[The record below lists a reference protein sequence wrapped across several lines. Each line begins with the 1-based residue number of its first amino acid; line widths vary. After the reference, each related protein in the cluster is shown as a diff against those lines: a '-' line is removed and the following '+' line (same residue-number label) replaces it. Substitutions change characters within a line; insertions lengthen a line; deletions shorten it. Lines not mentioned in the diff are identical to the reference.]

1 VDSISKPGSTTERRT
16 SADDVVDRLH
26 VYRFKSNELV
36 AASTFEMTNVDDE
49 SQSVRLTNFL
59 YNLENLRKSNGAM
72 KELE

>member
-1 VDSISKPGSTTERRT
+1 MDSISKPGSTTERRT
-16 SADDVVDRLH
+16 SAVDVVDRLH
-26 VYRFKSNELV
+26 VYRFNSNELV

>member
-16 SADDVVDRLH
+16 NAEDVVDPLH
-26 VYRFKSNELV
+26 VYRFKGHELV
-36 AASTFEMTNVDDE
+36 AASTFEMTNDDDE

-59 YNLENLRKSNGAM
+59 YNLENLRKSDGGM